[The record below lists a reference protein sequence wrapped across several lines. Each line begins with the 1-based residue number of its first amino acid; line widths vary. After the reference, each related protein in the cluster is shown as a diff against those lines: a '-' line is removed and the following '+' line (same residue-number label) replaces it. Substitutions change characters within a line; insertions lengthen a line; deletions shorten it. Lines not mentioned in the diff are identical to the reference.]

1 MSKERRTYNIDTF
14 WCRRGARS
22 TICIEWNCE
31 RTTALPSRAT
41 SDHAQAFFSPLY
53 NFEVLYILYDHAF
66 ADGINQMIEIG
77 RSIETIIRPVRVHL
91 RCNYAL
97 SLLSTCAAVT
107 HCLTPYAAH
116 AWGVVSGHKS
126 TPRTRRAHPFMNI
139 HETVRP
145 LAERFK
151 RLRIIQLSD
160 RRRFI
165 KVWHFVVNS

>member
-41 SDHAQAFFSPLY
+41 SDHALYFFFHHII
-53 NFEVLYILYDHAF
+53 FEVLYISYDHAF
-66 ADGINQMIEIG
+66 AMICWWNELDD
-77 RSIETIIRPVRVHL
+77 RNLPMSLTIETIIKLIRVHL
-91 RCNYAL
+91 WCNYAL

-126 TPRTRRAHPFMNI
+126 TPRTKRAHPFMNI
-139 HETVRP
+139 HEFTHSLKDSNVSYDS
-145 LAERFK
+145 
-151 RLRIIQLSD
+151 II
-160 RRRFI
+160 R
-165 KVWHFVVNS
+165 